1 VALGSDMLL
10 YYHVFFFQAEDGIR
24 DRNVTGVQT
33 CALPISCCRGWPS
46 VSVAKPGNTRGQ
58 YRPLLCG
65 AVYRNKS
72 GQPYP
77 RASRV
82 ISRDAR
88 ILARNRY
95 CDLTGHRCRRRSWSS
110 APCPT
115 IGLRIAESSAPRIP
129 PTKESYEHFPLFDH
143 LRRHWILNSLGP
155 PDHFYPRGPCPA
167 RCCCNRY
174 CWHLRCW
181 NLAYRRN

>member
-82 ISRDAR
+82 ISPTLGFLPEIDIATSLV
-88 ILARNRY
+88 IAVVVVAGVVLLARRPDVALRTRKSRGSRQRRKAMNTSPSSTTSGG
-95 CDLTGHRCRRRSWSS
+95 TG
-110 APCPT
+110 
-115 IGLRIAESSAPRIP
+115 
-129 PTKESYEHFPLFDH
+129 
-143 LRRHWILNSLGP
+143 
-155 PDHFYPRGPCPA
+155 
-167 RCCCNRY
+167 
-174 CWHLRCW
+174 
-181 NLAYRRN
+181 